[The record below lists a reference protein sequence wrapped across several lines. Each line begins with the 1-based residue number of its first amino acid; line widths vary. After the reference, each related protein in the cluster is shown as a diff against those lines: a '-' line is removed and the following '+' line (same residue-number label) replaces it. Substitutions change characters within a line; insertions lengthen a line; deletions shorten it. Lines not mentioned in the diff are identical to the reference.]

1 MKILSLETSAKSA
14 SAAVVEDGNV
24 LASCFQCTGLTHS
37 RTLMPMV
44 EAMLKN
50 AELTLSQMDALAV
63 AAGPG
68 SFTGLRIGVS
78 ALKGLAWAADKPCLG
93 VSTLEAMAHN
103 LAHMDALLICAMD
116 ARRHQIYNA
125 IFEARGGSLTR
136 LCPDRAIALEE
147 VREELRGDN
156 RRKIVLG
163 DGALLC
169 YDDLSKNGIS
179 CELAPAALRWQNA
192 VGVALAA
199 QVAYARGEACTAQAL
214 RPVYLRISQAERER
228 SARLQKQG
236 EQNDIQI

>member
-24 LASCFQCTGLTHS
+24 LASCYQCTGLTHS

-125 IFEARGGSLTR
+125 MFEARGGSLTR

-199 QVAYARGEACTAQAL
+199 QAAYAHGEACTAQAL

-236 EQNDIQI
+236 EQN

>member
-236 EQNDIQI
+236 EQN